1 MVGQPKLTLPCT
13 VWAIKHDIT
22 KNTGEGVVDRT
33 APGIRVA
40 VLPQG
45 APRWLFGVFLL
56 LQMFILLWSSAHCFK
71 CSSYRSTIIQQMCNI
86 DVMFGRVRIIYIF
99 GMEPLVDSG
108 RKGSYLI
115 RQVFLHLCVT
125 IYL

>member
-1 MVGQPKLTLPCT
+1 MVRQPKLTLPCT
-13 VWAIKHDIT
+13 VRAIKHDKT

-40 VLPQG
+40 VLPHG
-45 APRWLFGVFLL
+45 CTKMTFWGIFTAANVHPFMVVGTL
-56 LQMFILLWSSAHCFK
+56 LQMFILSFH
-71 CSSYRSTIIQQMCNI
+71 YYSTDVYI

-99 GMEPLVDSG
+99 GMEPLVDSD